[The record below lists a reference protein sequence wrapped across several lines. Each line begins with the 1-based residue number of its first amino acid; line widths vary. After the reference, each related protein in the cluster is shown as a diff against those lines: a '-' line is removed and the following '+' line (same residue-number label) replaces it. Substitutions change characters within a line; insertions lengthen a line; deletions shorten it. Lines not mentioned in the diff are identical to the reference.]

1 MAAPTPRGRTM
12 SMATTD
18 VVGDLQVFIPLSAG
32 LSKLKTDGVKFTTLM
47 STTDKAIAKN
57 SLTDSDSIQNA
68 ISDTNTIKKES
79 GDEQGKF
86 ALGLI
91 AKNSNK
97 GVVAAFGSVYTFTDQ
112 MNQQISGR
120 NATLF
125 SDVFAYLLPSDSG
138 TSVSIPSKSIDATT
152 LAINAS
158 SIRIFGLLFGIFLP
172 LALIVYGIVVCIVR
186 KRR

>member
-1 MAAPTPRGRTM
+1 
-12 SMATTD
+12 
-18 VVGDLQVFIPLSAG
+18 
-32 LSKLKTDGVKFTTLM
+32 
-47 STTDKAIAKN
+47 
-57 SLTDSDSIQNA
+57 
-68 ISDTNTIKKES
+68 
-79 GDEQGKF
+79 
-86 ALGLI
+86 
-91 AKNSNK
+91 
-97 GVVAAFGSVYTFTDQ
+97 

-125 SDVFAYLLPSDSG
+125 SNVFAYLLPSDKG